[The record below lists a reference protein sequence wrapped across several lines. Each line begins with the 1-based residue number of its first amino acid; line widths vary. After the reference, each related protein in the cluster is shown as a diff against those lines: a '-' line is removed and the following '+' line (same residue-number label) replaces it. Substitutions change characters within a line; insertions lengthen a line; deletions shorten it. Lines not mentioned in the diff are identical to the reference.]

1 MMDNKVFRQIVEFV
15 LTNVVWYGVF
25 ALIYFDLNPLNWWLF
40 QNLAG
45 RIIIIL
51 LQLSIYFRI
60 KKQEE
65 DLKNGKTDEE

>member
-1 MMDNKVFRQIVEFV
+1 MDNKVFRQIVEFV

-40 QNLAG
+40 QNLTG

>member
-45 RIIIIL
+45 RVIVIL
-51 LQLSIYFRI
+51 LELVIYEKI

>member
-1 MMDNKVFRQIVEFV
+1 MDNKVFRQIVEFV

-45 RIIIIL
+45 RVIVIL
-51 LQLSIYFRI
+51 LELVIYEKI